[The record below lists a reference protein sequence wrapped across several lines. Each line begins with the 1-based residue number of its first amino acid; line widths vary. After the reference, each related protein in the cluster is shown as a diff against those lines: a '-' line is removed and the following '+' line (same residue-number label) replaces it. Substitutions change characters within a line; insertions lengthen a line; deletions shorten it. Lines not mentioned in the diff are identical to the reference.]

1 MPTSDFEARPDE
13 EFAFFLADRLGM
25 TVDELSV
32 RMTYREFLQWTVYH
46 GRRGQEAQL
55 ARGG

>member
-1 MPTSDFEARPDE
+1 MPTSDFEARPDY

-32 RMTYREFLQWTVYH
+32 RMTYREFLEWTVYH